1 MSARK
6 LQSIGLIYSIS
17 KNIFHKQPSLAER
30 YWQSMIM
37 GVLRVGDSVL
47 VDDTNKLYIDDS
59 IENGYI
65 TVWYLVS
72 GASEEVGA
80 EWYRKMILMEGIWYW
95 YRNHHII
102 TVAIPYKEASIIRIS
117 TSIQTIDFVADWFQ
131 TTLYTW
137 LLVNTTKQIKTQF
150 AVHVSPSILL
160 HPALFQECS
169 RLFFIYW

>member
-65 TVWYLVS
+65 TV
-72 GASEEVGA
+72 
-80 EWYRKMILMEGIWYW
+80 
-95 YRNHHII
+95 
-102 TVAIPYKEASIIRIS
+102 
-117 TSIQTIDFVADWFQ
+117 
-131 TTLYTW
+131 
-137 LLVNTTKQIKTQF
+137 
-150 AVHVSPSILL
+150 
-160 HPALFQECS
+160 
-169 RLFFIYW
+169 